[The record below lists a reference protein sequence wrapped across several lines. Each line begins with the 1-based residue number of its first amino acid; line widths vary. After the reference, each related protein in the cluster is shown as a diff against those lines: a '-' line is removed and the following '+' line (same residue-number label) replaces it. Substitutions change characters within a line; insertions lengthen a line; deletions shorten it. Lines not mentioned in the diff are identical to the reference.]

1 MLSLQSC
8 SSSSQEKRGLWRVR
22 LTKRKWMRKRPQR
35 WGLLFVLSQEKK
47 MNELLRKVRM
57 TREQLRDVIESS
69 DNLLAGFELRQDERG
84 PWVWIHPVPALDY
97 RPQGPNVS
105 HCIVSRP
112 CSDEDVKCFSHL
124 LSAGDIVLRV
134 VYVRTHGANRFAVL
148 RLE

>member
-1 MLSLQSC
+1 
-8 SSSSQEKRGLWRVR
+8 
-22 LTKRKWMRKRPQR
+22 
-35 WGLLFVLSQEKK
+35 

-84 PWVWIHPVPALDY
+84 PWVWLHPVRAPQY
-97 RPQGPNVS
+97 RPCGPNVS
-105 HCIVSRP
+105 HCLVIRS